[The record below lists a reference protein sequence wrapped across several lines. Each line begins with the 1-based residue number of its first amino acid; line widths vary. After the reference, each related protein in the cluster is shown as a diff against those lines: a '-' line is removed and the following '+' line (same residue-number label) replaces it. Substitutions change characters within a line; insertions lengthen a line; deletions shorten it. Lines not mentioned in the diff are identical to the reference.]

1 MLMKHGMHR
10 FLMLSAA
17 LLLMAATSADA
28 SVIVVTPEVD
38 PSTLSVGLALLA
50 GGVLMVRARRRR

>member
-1 MLMKHGMHR
+1 MRK
-10 FLMLSAA
+10 FLVLSAA
-17 LLLMAATSADA
+17 LLLMAASSADA
-28 SVIVVTPEVD
+28 SATVVTPEVD